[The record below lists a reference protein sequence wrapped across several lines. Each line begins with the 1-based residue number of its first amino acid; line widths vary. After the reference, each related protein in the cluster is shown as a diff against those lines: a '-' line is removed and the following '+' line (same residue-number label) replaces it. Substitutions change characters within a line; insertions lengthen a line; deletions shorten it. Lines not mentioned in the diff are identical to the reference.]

1 MDKKKSYTE
10 MMKACAMTRKS
21 ATDQSMMDV
30 YIDMILSEILLKSKK
45 EKLEK
50 KINDA
55 LDEKN
60 EERFLVLSHQLK
72 DLHQQLEM

>member
-21 ATDQSMMDV
+21 ATDLSMMDV
-30 YIDMILSEILLKSKK
+30 YIDMILSEILLNSKK
-45 EKLEK
+45 EKLEQ

-55 LDEKN
+55 LDERN
-60 EERFLVLSHQLK
+60 EEDFLVLSHQLK
-72 DLHQQLEM
+72 DLHQQFEM